1 MWVGTGP
8 ILCLAMGGRM
18 APVSGTDSFVILMP
32 PENRGGKSGRP
43 TNAAFKDYDGSILL
57 LQWKSLAIILYLLQK
72 HNV

>member
-18 APVSGTDSFVILMP
+18 APVSGTDSFVMP

-43 TNAAFKDYDGSILL
+43 TNAAFKDYDGSIIDVYYYNG
-57 LQWKSLAIILYLLQK
+57 S
-72 HNV
+72 H